1 MNHFILDENQIIK
14 EIDNKLARCLNIYQ
28 AQDVLK
34 DYLYILSVCSQNFE
48 CQTIKEMLSSFS
60 PITVND
66 KNFITYCQNV
76 KLEKNITGL
85 FIDAC
90 AIDKIEKSIVYNAMT
105 LDSTLSYLQYK
116 WFSKQN
122 LLIAYF
128 CGEQEN
134 VYAYFANNK
143 ILPSRASKLI
153 IFGVDNDGLLMDC
166 PYNKDVLKTFISFKE
181 E

>member
-1 MNHFILDENQIIK
+1 M
-14 EIDNKLARCLNIYQ
+14 
-28 AQDVLK
+28 
-34 DYLYILSVCSQNFE
+34 
-48 CQTIKEMLSSFS
+48 
-60 PITVND
+60 
-66 KNFITYCQNV
+66 
-76 KLEKNITGL
+76 

-116 WFSKQN
+116 WFMKQN

-128 CGEQEN
+128 CSEQKN
-134 VYAYFANNK
+134 VYAYFANKK
-143 ILPSRASKLI
+143 ILPNRASKLI
-153 IFGVDNDGLLMDC
+153 IFGVNNEGLLMDC